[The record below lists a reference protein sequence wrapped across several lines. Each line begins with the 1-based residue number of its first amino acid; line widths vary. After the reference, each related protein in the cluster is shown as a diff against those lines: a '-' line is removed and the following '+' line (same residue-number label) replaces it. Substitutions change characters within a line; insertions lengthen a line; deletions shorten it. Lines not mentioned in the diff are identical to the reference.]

1 MSVSSPDTCTSN
13 TRSCR
18 PATSPLASAS
28 HSQRFIYN
36 SSADS
41 SVCRSFHL
49 HGTAQHTIL
58 LHPGIPPYIIDI
70 PAAPLYTCTR
80 AHVHLQA
87 SSPAST
93 CPLPELCRV
102 RTRRASHGQLPN
114 HASTGSQS
122 STLKSTR
129 STFQSPDRLWVLSP
143 TDSPLHLASMLHFSR
158 V

>member
-1 MSVSSPDTCTSN
+1 MHVLATRVHADRPLRHLPAHHTHNVSSTTILQ
-13 TRSCR
+13 T
-18 PATSPLASAS
+18 AVKASI
-28 HSQRFIYN
+28 F
-36 SSADS
+36 
-41 SVCRSFHL
+41 
-49 HGTAQHTIL
+49 TAQHNT
-58 LHPGIPPYIIDI
+58 PSYI
-70 PAAPLYTCTR
+70 PASRRISSTCPQLLYTCTH